1 MNIDITTTSSPTA
14 SDINQPPPT
23 LPTLIERFES
33 EEENDEPDV
42 VLPLRTLR
50 VSNQGLIAVGG
61 RRYSVT
67 SWSRRQLATRL
78 GLRWD
83 RWFDGAGSEDVAD
96 ELNRRFAR
104 DTGDVRLRT
113 CRTSGTRGDGELRA
127 IVGPMFS
134 PVLDSTL
141 ARMVLGAMACVD
153 SDYKIIRS
161 AVTDRSTSY
170 VVAVGQPS
178 CPGRPGDIWGG
189 LSIVNSNLG
198 YCALTARAWFLR
210 LICGNGLA
218 VPMPGAELLRRRH
231 HRINED
237 VLSGLL
243 VDRMKSLPETLR
255 LGGVVLTEA
264 VDHPVNDIEAEVRT
278 VLAGGNLPA
287 KLLPQIL
294 EAYAA
299 EPHPS
304 AFGVA
309 QAVTWSKLRLSP
321 EVRLELEVAA
331 GRYLRSVNA
340 ASS

>member
-218 VPMPGAELLRRRH
+218 VPMPGAELLR
-231 HRINED
+231 
-237 VLSGLL
+237 
-243 VDRMKSLPETLR
+243 